1 MEPDVTAN
9 SIASSPPSGAA
20 LGLPTASGTL
30 DLYRRSGKRTA
41 DIVLAIWLLVI
52 LAIPLAIIAL
62 AIKLDSRGPVF
73 FRVRR
78 VGHRGRPLMMLKF
91 RKMYDDAAGSP
102 LTASRD
108 PRLTRVGR
116 VLTRARVDEL
126 PQLWDV
132 VCGRMSIIG
141 PRPEDP
147 GFVALHRD
155 EYEQILSVRPGIT
168 GLSQLAYKEEAQ
180 IVDDV
185 SPVEDYIS
193 RILPQKL
200 TMDKLYARAP
210 SVRLDVRILFWTF
223 VTVVL
228 RHPVSVNRV
237 TAAMRI
243 RRRPES
249 CRQPAEPI
257 TVAARRTG
265 MTPSASRSIAPS
277 GESPALVEAG
287 LSVTRS
293 VTPASTEV

>member
-1 MEPDVTAN
+1 MQPDVTAN

-20 LGLPTASGTL
+20 ARGLPTASGSL

-41 DIVLAIWLLVI
+41 DIALATCLLVI
-52 LAIPLAIIAL
+52 LSIPLAVVAL

-91 RKMYDDAAGSP
+91 RKMYDDAVGSP

-116 VLTRARVDEL
+116 VLTRARLDEL

-132 VCGRMSIIG
+132 VCGRMSIMG

-155 EYEQILSVRPGIT
+155 DYEQILSVRPGIT

-180 IVDDV
+180 IVDDA

-200 TMDKLYARAP
+200 MMDKLYARAP

-237 TAAMRI
+237 TAATRI

-249 CRQPAEPI
+249 SRQPTAPI
-257 TVAARRTG
+257 TVAARRTE
-265 MTPSASRSIAPS
+265 MPPSAGPS
-277 GESPALVEAG
+277 GESPALGETG
-287 LSVTRS
+287 LSVT
-293 VTPASTEV
+293 PPSTEV

>member
-1 MEPDVTAN
+1 MEPDGTAN
-9 SIASSPPSGAA
+9 PIVSRPPSGAA
-20 LGLPTASGTL
+20 TLGRPTTSGIL

-41 DIVLAIWLLVI
+41 DIVLATGLLVI
-52 LAIPLAIIAL
+52 LSVPLAVIAL
-62 AIKLDSRGPVF
+62 AIKLDSRGPVL

-116 VLTRARVDEL
+116 VLTPARLDEL

-132 VCGRMSIIG
+132 VRGRMSIVG

-155 EYEQILSVRPGIT
+155 DYEQILSVRPGIT
-168 GLSQLAYKEEAQ
+168 GLSQLAYKEEAW
-180 IVDDV
+180 IVDGAG
-185 SPVEDYIS
+185 PVEDYIS

-200 TMDKLYARAP
+200 TMDKLYASAP
-210 SVRLDVRILFWTF
+210 SARLDAWILFWTF

-228 RHPVSVNRV
+228 RNPVSVNRV

-243 RRRPES
+243 RRRTEDFK
-249 CRQPAEPI
+249 
-257 TVAARRTG
+257 
-265 MTPSASRSIAPS
+265 SR
-277 GESPALVEAG
+277 ELVEADG
-287 LSVTRS
+287 SATQDSR
-293 VTPASTEV
+293 EV